1 MGDCFKFVCPFQNV
15 QTLWAASDTL
25 QSFTIV
31 SKIDF
36 KKLDFWKLLILSLG
50 RTVTK
55 NQWLNTKRQ
64 PKFFIDVSFW
74 KGNRPGRSLLFSKRI
89 NKKTFADIW
98 CLVIGFYSLAYP
110 NEKKIWPGCKVNL
123 IKASNDA
130 YALEC
135 QHVWWGQAYIEGIS
149 VLGPLIGI
157 RLTNLPKHGDDQS
170 WLISVLKHFGGS
182 WGVRLIL

>member
-1 MGDCFKFVCPFQNV
+1 MLCKDLRLCQ
-15 QTLWAASDTL
+15 
-25 QSFTIV
+25 
-31 SKIDF
+31 
-36 KKLDFWKLLILSLG
+36 KLI
-50 RTVTK
+50 
-55 NQWLNTKRQ
+55 NTKRQ

-110 NEKKIWPGCKVNL
+110 NEKKIWPGCEVNL

-135 QHVWWGQAYIEGIS
+135 QHVWWGQAYRTRPIIS
-149 VLGPLIGI
+149 RGLY
-157 RLTNLPKHGDDQS
+157 TFLPHFQRPFMYCDLWPFV
-170 WLISVLKHFGGS
+170 WLVFKSSF
-182 WGVRLIL
+182 